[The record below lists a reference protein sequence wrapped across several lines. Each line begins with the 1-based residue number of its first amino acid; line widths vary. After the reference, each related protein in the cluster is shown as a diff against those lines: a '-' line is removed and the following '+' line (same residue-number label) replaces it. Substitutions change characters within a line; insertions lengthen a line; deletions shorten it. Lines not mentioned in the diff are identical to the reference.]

1 MIKEVTLSKR
11 EYQYL
16 VHSLLK
22 GHENLLNKIKS
33 FKSGD
38 SIKFCLDEDIA
49 FEIRNEQYGRE

>member
-1 MIKEVTLSKR
+1 MLSKR

-33 FKSGD
+33 FNSGD
-38 SIKFCLDEDIA
+38 SIKLCLDENIA
-49 FEIRNEQYGRE
+49 FEIRNKQNGRE

>member
-1 MIKEVTLSKR
+1 MAKEVMLSKR

-33 FKSGD
+33 FNSGD
-38 SIKFCLDEDIA
+38 SIKLCLDENIA
-49 FEIRNEQYGRE
+49 FEIRNKQNGRE